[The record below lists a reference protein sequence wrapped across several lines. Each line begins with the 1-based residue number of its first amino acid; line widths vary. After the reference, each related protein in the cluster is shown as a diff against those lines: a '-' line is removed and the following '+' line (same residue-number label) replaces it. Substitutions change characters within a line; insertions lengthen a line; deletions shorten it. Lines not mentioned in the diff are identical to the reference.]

1 MISCRVLG
9 PIEVVVDG
17 GPAPAELLWRKNLAL
32 LIYLARSAKRT
43 RSRDHLVG
51 LLWGEKAES
60 AARHSLNEAIRVL
73 RKYVGAEGLESEGG
87 QVRLSPEAASLD
99 VDRLDELLEGED
111 WRGAAGLIVGEFMEG
126 FGVPG
131 CSEFEDWLYAE
142 RTALR
147 GRSVEALVNLAEQLT
162 ASGELREATAVAQRA
177 LALDATSG
185 MAAAAAI
192 RATAIAGDRAAAL
205 ALYDA
210 FAVRLAEEIGIEP
223 DEEIQALAER
233 VRRERAWKLSE
244 AVAGRE
250 EAGAESRRVPL
261 IGRERELAQLLGAW
275 NACRRSARAALG
287 VIEGDPGT
295 GRTRLAEELLARAR
309 LDGAAVATARAV
321 EADEQEAWNGVLA
334 LARGLDLEAPGV
346 TGAPAAA
353 IATLAARLPEWGERF
368 GSADGGGD
376 LTPGRALAD
385 VLRAAAAEAPVFL
398 FVDDA
403 QWLDRDSLLAL
414 GALLRDL
421 ERAPVFVLAIAA
433 SYPERAELEELRA
446 HIGRELDGVAV
457 RLGPLSVEALRAL
470 ARWALPNYDDVSLDR
485 VARRVA
491 TDSAGLPL
499 LAVELLHAV
508 ALGLDLGAAA
518 GAWPEPLKTLDQT
531 LPGELPDAVAAAVRV
546 GYRRLSRDAQTVL
559 AAASVLGDRTDLSI
573 LQRATG
579 LELEALA
586 AALDELEWQRWLTAD
601 SRGYSFVARIVRD
614 VVARD
619 MLTEGQRRRILDSVV
634 GGQ

>member
-9 PIEVVVDG
+9 PIEIVVDG

-32 LIYLARSAKRT
+32 LVYLARSPKRT

-51 LLWGEKAES
+51 LLWGEKPES

-73 RKYVGAEGLESEGG
+73 RKQVGTEGLESEGG
-87 QVRLSPEAASLD
+87 QVRLSPDAVDLD
-99 VDRLDELLEGED
+99 AERLDELFEDED
-111 WRGAAGLIVGEFMEG
+111 WRSAASLIAGEFMEG
-126 FGVPG
+126 FSVPG
-131 CSEFEDWLYAE
+131 CSEFEDWLYSE

-147 GRSVEALVNLAEQLT
+147 GRSVEALVNLAEGLT
-162 ASGELREATAVAQRA
+162 DNGEVREAAAVAQRA
-177 LALDATSG
+177 LALDATSEL
-185 MAAAAAI
+185 AAAAAM

-210 FAVRLAEEIGIEP
+210 FTARLEEEIGIEP

-233 VRRERAWKLSE
+233 VRRERTWRLPE

-250 EAGAESRRVPL
+250 SEGAESRRVPL
-261 IGRERELAQLLGAW
+261 VGRERELAQLLDAW
-275 NACRRSARAALG
+275 SACREGERAALG

-309 LDGAAVATARAV
+309 LDGATVATARAV
-321 EADEQEAWNGVLA
+321 EADTSEPWSGVWA
-334 LARGLDLEAPGV
+334 LARGLDLEP
-346 TGAPAAA
+346 
-353 IATLAARLPEWGERF
+353 
-368 GSADGGGD
+368 GGD
-376 LTPGRALAD
+376 QTPGRALAD
-385 VLRAAAAEAPVFL
+385 VLREVAVETPIFL

-403 QWLDRDSLLAL
+403 HWLDRDSFLAL

-421 ERAPVFVLAIAA
+421 ERAPVFLLVATV
-433 SYPERAELEELRA
+433 SYPERSELEEVRA
-446 HIGRELDGVAV
+446 HIGRELEGVAV
-457 RLGPLSVEALRAL
+457 HLGPLSVEALRGL
-470 ARWALPNYDDVSLDR
+470 ARWALPAYDNVSLDR

-508 ALGLDLGAAA
+508 ALGLDLHTAG

-546 GYRRLSRDAQTVL
+546 GYRRLSHDAQAAL
-559 AAASVLGDRTDLSI
+559 AAASVLGDRTDLGA

-579 LELEALA
+579 LELQALTG
-586 AALDELEWQRWLTAD
+586 ALDELEWQRWLAAD

-614 VVARD
+614 VVAQD
-619 MLTEGQRRRILDSVV
+619 MLTEGQRRRIAEAVAAD
-634 GGQ
+634 Q

>member
-9 PIEVVVDG
+9 PVEVVVDG
-17 GPAPAELLWRKNLAL
+17 GPAAAELLWRKNLAL
-32 LIYLARSAKRT
+32 LVYLARSPKRT

-51 LLWGEKAES
+51 LLWGEKPES

-73 RKYVGAEGLESEGG
+73 RKHVGADGLESEGG
-87 QVRLSPEAASLD
+87 QVRMSPDAAD
-99 VDRLDELLEGED
+99 IDADRLDELIEDED
-111 WRGAAGLIVGEFMEG
+111 WRGAAQLIAGEFMEG

-147 GRSVEALVNLAEQLT
+147 TRSVEALVSLAGQLT
-162 ASGELREATAVAQRA
+162 DNGELREAADVAQRA
-177 LALDATSG
+177 LALDSISE
-185 MAAAAAI
+185 MAAAAAM
-192 RATAIAGDRAAAL
+192 RASALAGDRAAAL

-210 FAVRLAEEIGIEP
+210 FVKRLDEEIGIEP
-223 DEEIQALAER
+223 DEELQALAER
-233 VRRERAWKLSE
+233 VRRERTWRLPE
-244 AVAGRE
+244 AVAGRGA
-250 EAGAESRRVPL
+250 AGGESRRVPL
-261 IGRERELAQLLGAW
+261 VGRERELAQLLDAW
-275 NACRRSARAALG
+275 TACREGERAALG
-287 VIEGDPGT
+287 VVEGDPGT

-309 LDGAAVATARAV
+309 LNGAAVAVARAV
-321 EADEQEAWNGVLA
+321 EADAWA
-334 LARGLDLEAPGV
+334 
-346 TGAPAAA
+346 
-353 IATLAARLPEWGERF
+353 ERF
-368 GSADGGGD
+368 GATEGGAD
-376 LTPGRALAD
+376 LTPGRALAEI
-385 VLRAAAAEAPVFL
+385 LRAAAEQAPVFL

-403 QWLDRDSLLAL
+403 HWLDRDSLLAL

-421 ERAPVFVLAIAA
+421 ERAPLFLLTAAA
-433 SYPERAELEELRA
+433 SYPERSELEELRA
-446 HIGRELDGVAV
+446 HIGRELRGVAV
-457 RLGPLSVEALRAL
+457 RLGPLRVEALRAL
-470 ARWALPNYDDVSLDR
+470 ARWALPGYDDVSLDR

-518 GAWPEPLKTLDQT
+518 GAWPEPLRTLDQT

-546 GYRRLSRDAQTVL
+546 GYRRLSHDAQAVL
-559 AAASVLGDRTDLSI
+559 AAASVLGERIELGA

-579 LELEALA
+579 LDLEGLA

-619 MLTEGQRRRILDSVV
+619 MLTEGQRRRIAEAVT
-634 GGQ
+634 GGR

>member
-9 PIEVVVDG
+9 PVEVVVDG
-17 GPAPAELLWRKNLAL
+17 GPAAAELLWRKNLAL
-32 LIYLARSAKRT
+32 LVYLARSPKRT

-51 LLWGEKAES
+51 LLWGEKPES

-73 RKYVGAEGLESEGG
+73 RKHVGADGLESEGG
-87 QVRLSPEAASLD
+87 QVRMSPDAAD
-99 VDRLDELLEGED
+99 IDADRLDELIEDED
-111 WRGAAGLIVGEFMEG
+111 WRGAAQLIVGEFMEG

-147 GRSVEALVNLAEQLT
+147 TRSVEALVSLAGQLT
-162 ASGELREATAVAQRA
+162 DNGELREAADVAQRA
-177 LALDATSG
+177 LALDSISE
-185 MAAAAAI
+185 MAAAAAM
-192 RATAIAGDRAAAL
+192 RASALAGDRAAAL

-210 FAVRLAEEIGIEP
+210 FVKRLDEEIGIEP
-223 DEEIQALAER
+223 DEELQALAER
-233 VRRERAWKLSE
+233 VRRERTWRLPE
-244 AVAGRE
+244 AVAGRGA
-250 EAGAESRRVPL
+250 AGGESRRVPL
-261 IGRERELAQLLGAW
+261 VGRERELAQLLDAW
-275 NACRRSARAALG
+275 TACREGERAALG
-287 VIEGDPGT
+287 VVEGDPGT

-309 LDGAAVATARAV
+309 LNGAAVAVARAV
-321 EADEQEAWNGVLA
+321 EADAGEAWSGILA
-334 LARGLDLEAPGV
+334 LARGLDLDAPGMAD
-346 TGAPAAA
+346 APQPA
-353 IATLAARLPEWGERF
+353 IATLAARLPEWAERF
-368 GSADGGGD
+368 GATEGGAD
-376 LTPGRALAD
+376 LTPGRALAEI
-385 VLRAAAAEAPVFL
+385 LRAAAEQAPVFL

-403 QWLDRDSLLAL
+403 HWLDRDSLLAL

-421 ERAPVFVLAIAA
+421 ERAPLFLLTAAA
-433 SYPERAELEELRA
+433 SYPERSELEELRA
-446 HIGRELDGVAV
+446 HIGRELRGVAV
-457 RLGPLSVEALRAL
+457 RLGPLRVEALRAL
-470 ARWALPNYDDVSLDR
+470 ARWALPGYDDVSLDR

-518 GAWPEPLKTLDQT
+518 GAWPEPLRTLDQT

-546 GYRRLSRDAQTVL
+546 GYRRLSHDAQAVL
-559 AAASVLGDRTDLSI
+559 AAASVLGERIELGA

-579 LELEALA
+579 LDLEGLA

-619 MLTEGQRRRILDSVV
+619 MLTEGQRRRIAEAVT
-634 GGQ
+634 GGR